1 MILSDVLN
9 CTVPLLNCPRTVP
22 PLPRVFRIKT
32 SIYLSIREASGG
44 GPSGCALLDTGFA
57 LVSARSRVLVFFLSF
72 FLFPDGQQIG
82 ASKMWWGRRSAPVGP
97 LGADLR
103 VAPCVDT
110 GTLVSMRSS
119 RVSNI
124 VLASLAFPTCVSTSW
139 VVSTVGTR
147 ERETSHLSV
156 SRYVGTGSRNTSL
169 LAYFSPPARARGRRH
184 HEQLVPNHKPFRV

>member
-1 MILSDVLN
+1 M
-9 CTVPLLNCPRTVP
+9 PLTLVQPARCSSGRT
-22 PLPRVFRIKT
+22 LMGRACH
-32 SIYLSIREASGG
+32 LG
-44 GPSGCALLDTGFA
+44 
-57 LVSARSRVLVFFLSF
+57 ARSRTVRPRPPPREVRTRAGLCRLRWCTAAAAMRRRRGVCA
-72 FLFPDGQQIG
+72 Q
-82 ASKMWWGRRSAPVGP
+82 GRRRGRAFQVYGRCQIRVRMTICGSQNVNRPLNQLPSSLLSSVLLWLLPARLYFYLS

-147 ERETSHLSV
+147 EREREISSLS
-156 SRYVGTGSRNTSL
+156 
-169 LAYFSPPARARGRRH
+169 
-184 HEQLVPNHKPFRV
+184 Q